1 MCFSNREEV
10 REITFSVPLKLSYM
24 ADQKSSVVIPTGCI
38 LKNEVQKDRC
48 KLSKLKAKKI
58 VKNARTHLLIEK
70 ARRKR
75 LSGQSSRSLAV
86 KMSKVLSAWR
96 KHLPGQSSKLSV
108 VHQGKEIIDLEES
121 TGPEGSIDLG
131 ESTKADSLPYQAGLE
146 VEQVA
151 KFREQ

>member
-1 MCFSNREEV
+1 
-10 REITFSVPLKLSYM
+10 
-24 ADQKSSVVIPTGCI
+24 
-38 LKNEVQKDRC
+38 
-48 KLSKLKAKKI
+48 
-58 VKNARTHLLIEK
+58 
-70 ARRKR
+70 
-75 LSGQSSRSLAV
+75 
-86 KMSKVLSAWR
+86 MSKVLSAWR

-108 VHQGKEIIDLEES
+108 VHQGKVLNFIITENYQGKEIIDLEES